1 MRCVLSKIP
10 TMSAAPVPDLA
21 PAAVADR
28 LRGTEPPLLL
38 DVREPWEHEIARV
51 EGARLVPLATLPG
64 ALDTLDRSR
73 EIVVLCHHG
82 VRSLMAAEFLQ
93 RHGFARVANLRGG
106 IDAWSD
112 DVDPTV
118 PRY

>member
-1 MRCVLSKIP
+1 
-10 TMSAAPVPDLA
+10 MSAAPVPDLA

-93 RHGFARVANLRGG
+93 RNGFARVANLRGG
-106 IDAWSD
+106 IDAWSG
-112 DVDPTV
+112 DVDPSV